1 MATFITLM
9 ESRRNVVDQLFQ
21 KQRLDDKYYAIKALR
36 ILSFTCF

>member
-21 KQRLDDKYYAIKALR
+21 KQRLDDKNYAIKALS